1 MLHTIWDVNSLGLE
15 SVLKENWM
23 PCPCS
28 HNNNSG
34 AMQILPIFTFTD
46 FVDSDFQGG
55 NKPVEIGWGW
65 I

>member
-1 MLHTIWDVNSLGLE
+1 
-15 SVLKENWM
+15 
-23 PCPCS
+23 
-28 HNNNSG
+28 
-34 AMQILPIFTFTD
+34 MQILPIFTFTD